1 MRNAFSYHERCLFLV
16 ENDGK
21 SMRNTIFESY
31 FSLFTLLNINI
42 LSVKDE
48 NMRNDFAKSFL
59 VARHSGI
66 IVTVYKE

>member
-21 SMRNTIFESY
+21 SMRDTIFESY

-42 LSVKDE
+42 LSVNDE
-48 NMRNDFAKSFL
+48 NMRNDFAKSGSSSNL
-59 VARHSGI
+59 V
-66 IVTVYKE
+66 VLLLL